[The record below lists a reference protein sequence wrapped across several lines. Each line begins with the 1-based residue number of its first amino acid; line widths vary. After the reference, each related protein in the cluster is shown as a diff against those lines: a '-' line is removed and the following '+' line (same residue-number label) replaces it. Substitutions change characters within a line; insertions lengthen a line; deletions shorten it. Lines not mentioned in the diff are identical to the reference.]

1 MRILIYNKY
10 IFTLGGNHFMAKII
24 ALFNNKGGVS
34 KTTTTFH
41 LGWKL
46 AELGYKTLMIDT
58 DPQCNL
64 TGLCLNA
71 DKENKLTQFYEA
83 NNYNIKSALSPVL
96 NNEMRPLEATTCYEF
111 EHNENLFL
119 LPGHIEFSEYDAT
132 YNIAENMTGSLVV
145 LQNVPGALRQLI
157 TMTSE
162 KYHLDFV
169 LLDMSPSISATNAN
183 ILMGS
188 DFFIIPC
195 APDYFC
201 YMAIESLIKVFPKWC
216 STYDNLRKAEVFK
229 NAIYKMNDTV
239 PKFLGTI
246 QQRYRPR
253 NGSPV
258 KAFSEWIDDINKI
271 VEEKLVPILDENG
284 MLIQKR
290 TNYNLINI
298 ADFNSL
304 IAQSQMNNT
313 PVFELT
319 QEQVEKTGSVWEN
332 MKRNRDDFSVTFET
346 LAKTIIALTN

>member
-1 MRILIYNKY
+1 
-10 IFTLGGNHFMAKII
+10 
-24 ALFNNKGGVS
+24 
-34 KTTTTFH
+34 
-41 LGWKL
+41 
-46 AELGYKTLMIDT
+46 
-58 DPQCNL
+58 
-64 TGLCLNA
+64 
-71 DKENKLTQFYEA
+71 
-83 NNYNIKSALSPVL
+83 
-96 NNEMRPLEATTCYEF
+96 
-111 EHNENLFL
+111 
-119 LPGHIEFSEYDAT
+119 
-132 YNIAENMTGSLVV
+132 
-145 LQNVPGALRQLI
+145 
-157 TMTSE
+157 
-162 KYHLDFV
+162 
-169 LLDMSPSISATNAN
+169 
-183 ILMGS
+183 
-188 DFFIIPC
+188 
-195 APDYFC
+195 
-201 YMAIESLIKVFPKWC
+201 MAIESLIKVFPKWC

-271 VEEKLVPILDENG
+271 VAEKLVPILDENG

-304 IAQSQMNNT
+304 IVQSQMNNT

>member
-1 MRILIYNKY
+1 
-10 IFTLGGNHFMAKII
+10 
-24 ALFNNKGGVS
+24 
-34 KTTTTFH
+34 
-41 LGWKL
+41 
-46 AELGYKTLMIDT
+46 
-58 DPQCNL
+58 
-64 TGLCLNA
+64 
-71 DKENKLTQFYEA
+71 
-83 NNYNIKSALSPVL
+83 
-96 NNEMRPLEATTCYEF
+96 
-111 EHNENLFL
+111 
-119 LPGHIEFSEYDAT
+119 
-132 YNIAENMTGSLVV
+132 
-145 LQNVPGALRQLI
+145 
-157 TMTSE
+157 
-162 KYHLDFV
+162 
-169 LLDMSPSISATNAN
+169 MSPSISATNAN

-201 YMAIESLIKVFPKWC
+201 YMAIESLIKVFPRWC

-271 VEEKLVPILDENG
+271 VAEKLVPVLDDNG

-319 QEQVEKTGSVWEN
+319 QEQVEKTGSVWVN

-346 LAKTIIALTN
+346 LAKTIIDLTN